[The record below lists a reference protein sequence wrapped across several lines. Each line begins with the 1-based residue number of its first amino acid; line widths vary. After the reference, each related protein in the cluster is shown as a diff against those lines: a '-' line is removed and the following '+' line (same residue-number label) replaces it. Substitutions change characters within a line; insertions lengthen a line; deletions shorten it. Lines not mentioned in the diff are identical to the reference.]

1 VDGVHQFV
9 GKLEV
14 VEAGLAFLR
23 LDHEVFEFPQ
33 AGLGFGLA
41 LAAWFGVAGCCARTG
56 SVAGLSAAAG
66 AGLGVALARGARR
79 PVAVPARGGVTATG
93 AAAGGAASRL
103 PNIFLSAL
111 STVISSIG

>member
-1 VDGVHQFV
+1 VDGVHQLV

-41 LAAWFGVAGCCARTG
+41 LAAWLWRGGLLRADRLGGRLVGGGRGGFGLG
-56 SVAGLSAAAG
+56 AG
-66 AGLGVALARGARR
+66 ARRRR

-93 AAAGGAASRL
+93 SAAGGAASRL

>member
-1 VDGVHQFV
+1 VDGVHQLV

-41 LAAWFGVAGCCARTG
+41 LAAWLWRG
-56 SVAGLSAAAG
+56 GLLRADRLG
-66 AGLGVALARGARR
+66 GRLVGGGRGGLGLGAGARR
-79 PVAVPARGGVTATG
+79 RFGGRLRCRRGGVTATG
-93 AAAGGAASRL
+93 SAAGGAASPWRT
-103 PNIFLSAL
+103 FS
-111 STVISSIG
+111 